1 MKALAL
7 LLLVGAVT
15 IGYNAPVEAAPGHR
29 DHHHHSLKVL
39 PKGAH
44 RVHYRGKPYYYS
56 GGRFYHH
63 RNGLYVAITAPLGA
77 IVPGLP
83 PGYISFGVG
92 PDRYFYHAGIYYRHG
107 PAGYVVIE
115 KPKQADQALPSV
127 SDKLIIYPAA
137 GQTDKQKSRDKYECH
152 EWAMSETGYDP
163 TDLTAD
169 PLLKADYQ
177 RAISAC
183 LEARHYVV
191 K

>member
-7 LLLVGAVT
+7 LLLIGVVT

-29 DHHHHSLKVL
+29 DHHGHSLKVL
-39 PKGAH
+39 PKASH
-44 RVHYRGKPYYYS
+44 RIKYRGKPYYFS
-56 GGRFYHH
+56 GGRFYEH
-63 RNGLYVAITAPLGA
+63 RKGLYVSITAPIGA

-83 PGYISFGVG
+83 PGYISFGIG

-115 KPKQADQALPSV
+115 KPEQADQALPQV

-152 EWAMSETGYDP
+152 EWAMAETNYDP
-163 TDLTAD
+163 TNLGAD